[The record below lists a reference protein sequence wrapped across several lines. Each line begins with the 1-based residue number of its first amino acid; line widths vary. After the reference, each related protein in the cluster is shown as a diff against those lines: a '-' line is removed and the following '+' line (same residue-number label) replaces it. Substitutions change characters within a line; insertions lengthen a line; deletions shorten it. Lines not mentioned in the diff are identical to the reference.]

1 MTGIAALAAAAAAS
15 QKIQGTSQTICSI
28 VSCEIF
34 HFRQLVD
41 R

>member
-1 MTGIAALAAAAAAS
+1 MTGIVAAAAAT

>member
-1 MTGIAALAAAAAAS
+1 MTGIAAAAAAT